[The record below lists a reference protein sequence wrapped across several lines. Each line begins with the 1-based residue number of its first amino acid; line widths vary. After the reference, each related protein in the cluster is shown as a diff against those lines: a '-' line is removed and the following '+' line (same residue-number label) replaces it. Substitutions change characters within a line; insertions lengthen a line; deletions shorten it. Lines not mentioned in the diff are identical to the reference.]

1 MKTVNIGIIGGG
13 LMGREAASAFGRWF
27 ALEDFPTRVQ
37 LTAVCDLN
45 DSVLS
50 WYKQINSVSLLTTD
64 YRELIN
70 NDKVD
75 VVYVAVPH
83 NLHLQIYIDILRAG
97 KDLLGE
103 KPFGIDQ
110 EAAEAIA
117 AEAAK
122 LGRFVRCSSEMPFLP
137 GPQRVIAEVNSGRLG
152 RIFEV
157 RSGFLHASDMN
168 AQKPINWKRQS
179 QYCGQ
184 IGVMGDLG
192 MHALHVPLRLGW
204 KPTKVFAQL
213 QKIITERPDGKGGI
227 ALCDT
232 WNNAT
237 LSTQVDIDG
246 DQVPMQL
253 EMKRLAPGETNTWY
267 IEIYGTEGGVR
278 YSTKDT
284 KAFWQFT
291 NGTEQW
297 WKRTDLGFQMPFET
311 ITGGIFE
318 AGFPDC
324 FMQMF
329 AAYIAEREGLLN
341 GKFGCATPEE
351 AVDSHRV
358 FQAALLSQETGKFV
372 DVSFSPTI
380 AQKPSEVAE

>member
-1 MKTVNIGIIGGG
+1 MKTVRIGIIGGG

-27 ALEDFPTRVQ
+27 VLKDFPVRVQ

-45 DSVLS
+45 EQVLE
-50 WYKQINSVSLLTTD
+50 WYKQIDSVNLLTTD
-64 YRELIN
+64 YRQLISSEQ
-70 NDKVD
+70 VD
-75 VVYVAVPH
+75 VVYIAVPH
-83 NLHLQIYIDILRAG
+83 NLHRELYIDILRAG

-103 KPFGIDQ
+103 KPFGIDL
-110 EAAEAIA
+110 EASEMIA
-117 AEAAK
+117 AEAAR

-137 GPQRVIAEVNSGRLG
+137 GPQRAIAEVLSGKLG
-152 RIFEV
+152 RIFEI
-157 RSGFLHASDMN
+157 RAGFLHASDMN

-179 QYCGQ
+179 KYCGE

-213 QKIITERPDGKGGI
+213 QKIITERPDGRGGI
-227 ALCDT
+227 ATCDT
-232 WNNAT
+232 WNNAI

-246 DQVPMQL
+246 EQVPMLL

-267 IEIYGTEGGVR
+267 IEIYGTEGGVK

-284 KAFWQFT
+284 KTFWQFT
-291 NGTEQW
+291 NEAEQW

-329 AAYIAEREGLLN
+329 AAYVAEREGMLQ

-351 AVDSHRV
+351 AVTSHRV
-358 FQAALLSQETGKFV
+358 FQAALLSQQTGKFV
-372 DVSFSPTI
+372 DVYFP
-380 AQKPSEVAE
+380 AAVAV

>member
-1 MKTVNIGIIGGG
+1 
-13 LMGREAASAFGRWF
+13 MGREAASAFGRWF
-27 ALEDFPTRVQ
+27 ALKDYPVKVR

-45 DSVLS
+45 EQLLEWYRQIDSVT
-50 WYKQINSVSLLTTD
+50 LLTTD
-64 YRELIN
+64 YRELIASEQ
-70 NDKVD
+70 VD

-83 NLHLQIYIDILRAG
+83 NLHQELYIDILRAG

-103 KPFGIDQ
+103 KPFGINL

-117 AEAAK
+117 AEANR

-137 GPQRVIAEVNSGRLG
+137 GPQRVIAEIQSGRLG

-168 AQKPINWKRQS
+168 ASKPINWKRQS
-179 QYCGQ
+179 QYCGE

-204 KPTKVFAQL
+204 KPSKVFAQL
-213 QKIITERPDGKGGI
+213 QKIITERPDGKGGM
-227 ALCDT
+227 AMCDT

-237 LSTQVDIDG
+237 LSTRLDING
-246 DQVPMQL
+246 EQVPMLL

-267 IEIYGTEGGVR
+267 IEVYGTEGGVK

-291 NGTEQW
+291 NDAEQW
-297 WKRTDLGFQMPFET
+297 WKRTDLGFQMPFDT

-351 AVDSHRV
+351 AVESHRV
-358 FQAALLSQETGKFV
+358 FQAALLSQETGRFV
-372 DVSFSPTI
+372 DVSFSST
-380 AQKPSEVAE
+380 AAV